1 MAQSKDQALSNQIDQ
16 KISQEK
22 IKKLSSKKF
31 NLHQIKIKSLEEDEM
46 NILLNLELMELMRI
60 FRMS

>member
-22 IKKLSSKKF
+22 IRNCHQKKF